1 MSAIDLLEKRV
12 ASAFYGR
19 FASLRPVQEGAI
31 EPILSGKNVILSSG
45 TGSGKT
51 EAVLAPLVNRYYNDF
66 FEYDQPI
73 ILYIAPTKALV
84 NDLEK
89 RIYSILTN
97 SLNIRVGIRH
107 GDHDDLVSGRPPHV
121 LITTPESLEV
131 LLFRKDKNLDR
142 IRAVVLDEVHLLYN
156 TQRGLQLSVL
166 LHRLKQK
173 LNNNL
178 QCVAIS
184 ATIANLEHV
193 RTFLFGSHENTIFLE
208 FPPQRSI
215 EAHVRYISNPNDFL
229 NLVLTLVQGQPTKL
243 LIFTNDRN
251 STELLSGIL
260 QKDPTLQKVVFTHYS
275 SLSPGVRQ
283 ENEKAF
289 STLRTA
295 ICVATSTLELGI
307 DIGDIDAVILWGVPA
322 NVESFLQRIGRGNRR
337 SNKTNVIC
345 LIPDTSIKVEIDALR
360 FLALNDLA
368 RKGEMPVRE
377 PYNLYGSFV
386 QQSIVQIAIDDGQF
400 KKISEIYK
408 NFDYFDYMSRSI
420 LESILAELAS
430 KEFLKPHGF
439 KNQYGADENLYKLKD
454 YRLIYG
460 NFSAQSQT
468 VEVNHSSKN
477 LGDIPAINLLTLK
490 PGNTIRFAGQDWKI
504 QETSINKIQVVPTK
518 RSDSSKRIMYLK
530 KGVGF
535 DPVLTERI
543 WQIIHDEDISI
554 FSLLHSSLRSK
565 LLQFREDLQKQCT
578 KNQIPYIEKEREICY
593 YTFAGYLVNKAV
605 CITNNIPEF
614 EIDDISITIKNPTDI
629 PIRWGSL
636 SVIPQDYSAIF
647 DSLFEITSEQS
658 IYQAMLPENLQKE
671 EFIQDWLKNDYIPKI
686 LQRLVNS
693 KPVKLHANFH
703 QSYIPLSPPAP

>member
-1 MSAIDLLEKRV
+1 MSAVDLLERRV

-19 FASLRPVQEGAI
+19 FSSLRPVQEGAI
-31 EPILSGKNVILSSG
+31 EPIITGKNIILSSG

-66 FEYDQPI
+66 FAHDQPI

-89 RIYSILTN
+89 RIYSILST

-131 LLFRKDKNLDR
+131 LLFRKDKNLDK

-178 QCVAIS
+178 QWVAIS

-193 RTFLFGSHENTIFLE
+193 RTFLFGSHENAVFLQY
-208 FPPQRSI
+208 PPQRSI
-215 EAHVRYISNPNDFL
+215 DAHVRFISNANDFL
-229 NLVLTLVQGQPTKL
+229 KLVLALVQDQPTKL
-243 LIFTNDRN
+243 LIFANDRN
-251 STELLSGIL
+251 SIELLSGIL
-260 QKDPTLQKVVFTHYS
+260 QKDSSLQQVVFTHYS
-275 SLSPGVRQ
+275 SLSPGVRL

-289 STLRTA
+289 STMRTA

-307 DIGDIDAVILWGVPA
+307 DIGDIDAVILWDFPA

-337 SNKTNVIC
+337 LNKTNVIC
-345 LIPDTSIKVEIDALR
+345 LIPDTSLKIEIDALR
-360 FLALNDLA
+360 FLALTDMA
-368 RKGEMPVRE
+368 KKGEMPVRE

-386 QQSIVQIAIDDGQF
+386 QQSIIQILIGNGQF
-400 KKISEIYK
+400 KKISEIFK
-408 NFDYFDYMSRSI
+408 IFDHIDYMSRPI

-430 KEFLKPHGF
+430 NEFLKPHRF

-468 VEVNHSSKN
+468 VEIYHGSKN
-477 LGDIPAINLLTLK
+477 LGDIPSINLLTFK
-490 PGNTIRFAGQDWKI
+490 TGDTIRFAGHDWKI
-504 QETSINKIQVVPTK
+504 HEASIDKIQVVPTK
-518 RSDSSKRIMYLK
+518 RTETSK
-530 KGVGF
+530 
-535 DPVLTERI
+535 
-543 WQIIHDEDISI
+543 SI
-554 FSLLHSSLRSK
+554 R
-565 LLQFREDLQKQCT
+565 
-578 KNQIPYIEKEREICY
+578 
-593 YTFAGYLVNKAV
+593 
-605 CITNNIPEF
+605 
-614 EIDDISITIKNPTDI
+614 
-629 PIRWGSL
+629 
-636 SVIPQDYSAIF
+636 
-647 DSLFEITSEQS
+647 
-658 IYQAMLPENLQKE
+658 
-671 EFIQDWLKNDYIPKI
+671 
-686 LQRLVNS
+686 
-693 KPVKLHANFH
+693 
-703 QSYIPLSPPAP
+703 